1 MRIAFAVGFGIILL
15 KLIFDIYMGRVQK
28 EEKQMCAVIATFF
41 VECSLEKFCLYSCK
55 GEDLSYN

>member
-28 EEKQMCAVIATFF
+28 EEKQMYAVIPTFF
-41 VECSLEKFCLYSCK
+41 CGMFF
-55 GEDLSYN
+55 GEDLFVSMQRRRLIV